1 MVPDEPQLA
10 EVVANVSRN
19 LKRIVQGKESNC
31 GPKINCSGR
40 AGINS
45 VNLYFQAHKNSGGAA
60 P

>member
-1 MVPDEPQLA
+1 MLPDEPQSA
-10 EVVANVSRN
+10 EVVANGARN

-31 GPKINCSGR
+31 GPKINCSSR

-45 VNLYFQAHKNSGGAA
+45 VYLHFQAHKNPRGAA